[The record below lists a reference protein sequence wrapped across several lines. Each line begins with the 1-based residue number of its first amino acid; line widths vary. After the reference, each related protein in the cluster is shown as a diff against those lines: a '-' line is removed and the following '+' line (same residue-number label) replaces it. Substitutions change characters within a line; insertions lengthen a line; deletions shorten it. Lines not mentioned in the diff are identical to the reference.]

1 MTFRLGRCIIKENP
15 AEGDDTVEE
24 LALREQISEMLDK
37 SGNVDYTIQL
47 PDTEY
52 DVMCAVWAGELPIT
66 TGYLM
71 QVLGNDRNWKTPTLI
86 SFLQR
91 LEERGFIASIK
102 RGRERCYFPLADRK
116 RYLEA
121 VTSRFMDKYHGGSF
135 ISLMDAVFPE
145 RFLTDADIDAL
156 LVWLRAGK

>member
-1 MTFRLGRCIIKENP
+1 M
-15 AEGDDTVEE
+15 EE
-24 LALREQISEMLDK
+24 RILREKIAEMLDK
-37 SGNVDYTIQL
+37 AETVDYTKQL

-52 DVMCAVWAGELPIT
+52 DVMCAIWAGELPIT

-91 LEERGFIASIK
+91 LEERGFIASLK
-102 RGRERCYFPLADRK
+102 MGRERCYFPLADQK

-121 VTSRFMDKYHGGSF
+121 VTKRFMEKYHGGSF
-135 ISLMDAVFPE
+135 ISMMDAVFPA
-145 RFLTDADIDAL
+145 RTLTDDDIDAL
-156 LVWLRAGK
+156 LAWLRAGK

>member
-1 MTFRLGRCIIKENP
+1 M
-15 AEGDDTVEE
+15 EE
-24 LALREQISEMLDK
+24 RILREKIAEMLDK
-37 SGNVDYTIQL
+37 AETVDYTKQL

-52 DVMCAVWAGELPIT
+52 DVMRAIWAGELPIT

-91 LEERGFIASIK
+91 LEERGFIASFK

-121 VTSRFMDKYHGGSF
+121 VTKRFLEKYHGGSF
-135 ISLMDAVFPE
+135 ISMMDAVFPA
-145 RFLTDADIDAL
+145 RTLTDDDIDAL
-156 LVWLRAGK
+156 LDWLRAGK

>member
-1 MTFRLGRCIIKENP
+1 M
-15 AEGDDTVEE
+15 EE
-24 LALREQISEMLDK
+24 KVLREKIAEMLDK
-37 SGNVDYTIQL
+37 AEAVDYSVQL

-71 QVLGNDRNWKTPTLI
+71 QVLGNGRNWKTPTLI

-91 LEERGFIASIK
+91 LEERGFLASVK

-116 RYLEA
+116 KYMEA
-121 VTSRFMDKYHGGSF
+121 VTKRFMEKYHGGSF
-135 ISLMDAVFPE
+135 ISLMDAIFPE
-145 RFLTDADIDAL
+145 RTLTDEDTDAL
-156 LVWLRAGK
+156 LDWLRAGK

>member
-1 MTFRLGRCIIKENP
+1 M
-15 AEGDDTVEE
+15 EE
-24 LALREQISEMLDK
+24 RILREKIAEMLDK
-37 SGNVDYTIQL
+37 AETVDYTKQL

-52 DVMCAVWAGELPIT
+52 DVMCAIWAGELPIT

-91 LEERGFIASIK
+91 LEERGFIASFK

-121 VTSRFMDKYHGGSF
+121 VTKRFMEKYHGGSF
-135 ISLMDAVFPE
+135 ISMMDAVFPA
-145 RFLTDADIDAL
+145 RTLTDDDIDAL
-156 LVWLRAGK
+156 LAWLRAGK

>member
-1 MTFRLGRCIIKENP
+1 M
-15 AEGDDTVEE
+15 EE
-24 LALREQISEMLDK
+24 RILREKIAEMLDK
-37 SGNVDYTIQL
+37 AETVDYTKQL

-52 DVMCAVWAGELPIT
+52 DVMCAIWAGELPIT

-91 LEERGFIASIK
+91 LEERGFIASLK
-102 RGRERCYFPLADRK
+102 RGRERCYFPLADQK

-121 VTSRFMDKYHGGSF
+121 VTKRFMKKYHGGSF
-135 ISLMDAVFPE
+135 ISMMDAVFPA
-145 RFLTDADIDAL
+145 RTLTDDDIDAL
-156 LVWLRAGK
+156 LAWLRAGK

>member
-1 MTFRLGRCIIKENP
+1 M
-15 AEGDDTVEE
+15 EE
-24 LALREQISEMLDK
+24 RILREKIAEMLDK
-37 SGNVDYTIQL
+37 AETVDYTKQL

-52 DVMCAVWAGELPIT
+52 DVMCAIWAGELPIT

-91 LEERGFIASIK
+91 LEERGFIASLK
-102 RGRERCYFPLADRK
+102 RGRERCYFPLADQK

-121 VTSRFMDKYHGGSF
+121 VTKRFMEKYHGGSF
-135 ISLMDAVFPE
+135 ISMMDAVFPA
-145 RFLTDADIDAL
+145 RTLTDDDIDAL
-156 LVWLRAGK
+156 LAWLRAGK

>member
-1 MTFRLGRCIIKENP
+1 M
-15 AEGDDTVEE
+15 EE
-24 LALREQISEMLDK
+24 QILREKIAEMLDK
-37 SGNVDYTIQL
+37 AETVDYTKQL

-52 DVMCAVWAGELPIT
+52 DVMCAIWAGELPIT

-91 LEERGFIASIK
+91 LEERGFIASFK

-121 VTSRFMDKYHGGSF
+121 VTKRFMEKYHGGSF
-135 ISLMDAVFPE
+135 ISMMDAVFPA
-145 RFLTDADIDAL
+145 RTLTDDDIDAL
-156 LVWLRAGK
+156 LAWLRAGK

>member
-1 MTFRLGRCIIKENP
+1 M
-15 AEGDDTVEE
+15 EE
-24 LALREQISEMLDK
+24 QILREKIAEMLDK
-37 SGNVDYTIQL
+37 AETVDYTKQL

-52 DVMCAVWAGELPIT
+52 DVMCAIWAGELPIT

-91 LEERGFIASIK
+91 LEERGFIASFK
-102 RGRERCYFPLADRK
+102 RGRERCYFPLADQK

-121 VTSRFMDKYHGGSF
+121 VTKRFMEKYHGGSF
-135 ISLMDAVFPE
+135 ISMMDAVFPA
-145 RFLTDADIDAL
+145 RTLTDDDIDAL
-156 LVWLRAGK
+156 LAWLRAGK

>member
-1 MTFRLGRCIIKENP
+1 M
-15 AEGDDTVEE
+15 EE
-24 LALREQISEMLDK
+24 RILREKIAEMLDK
-37 SGNVDYTIQL
+37 AETVDYTKQL

-52 DVMCAVWAGELPIT
+52 DVMCAIWAGELPIT

-91 LEERGFIASIK
+91 LEERGFIASFK
-102 RGRERCYFPLADRK
+102 RGRERCYFPLADQK

-121 VTSRFMDKYHGGSF
+121 VTKRFMEKYHGGSF
-135 ISLMDAVFPE
+135 ISMMDAVFPA
-145 RFLTDADIDAL
+145 RTLTDDDVDAL
-156 LVWLRAGK
+156 LDWLRAGK

>member
-1 MTFRLGRCIIKENP
+1 M
-15 AEGDDTVEE
+15 EE
-24 LALREQISEMLDK
+24 RILREKIAEMLDK
-37 SGNVDYTIQL
+37 AETVDYTKQL

-52 DVMCAVWAGELPIT
+52 DVMCAIWAGELPIT

-91 LEERGFIASIK
+91 LEERGFIASFK
-102 RGRERCYFPLADRK
+102 RGRERCYFPLADQK

-121 VTSRFMDKYHGGSF
+121 VTKRFMEKYHGGSF
-135 ISLMDAVFPE
+135 ISMMDAVFPA
-145 RFLTDADIDAL
+145 RTLTDDDIDAL
-156 LVWLRAGK
+156 LAWLRAGK